1 MKKGFT
7 LYFSDPADLK
17 KKTDLIFTY
26 MKSAADTT
34 AAKFD
39 FLGIKYERTEFS
51 FLIDVIQSNVN
62 QQTIDK
68 VFVVKNHKQF
78 WLFIKDTQQGRLML
92 RLIDSTHFGQLHRD
106 KIVKWVYLP
115 KDSIRNETW
124 LKLSDKV
131 ANGIELTKD
140 EKRQYRKKVRI
151 LPQQTKDGVNKA
163 ILIDSLIW
171 AHKNIHVL
179 DDECR
184 EILELTDENMAKFDI
199 SQEINR
205 CKKKEYQENYDKL
218 MKKGLEAIEKEKQN
232 Q

>member
-1 MKKGFT
+1 MKKQIKNRSITKARFLY
-7 LYFSDPADLK
+7 LYFVISGVVMFVYAITSVVLRFFTEINLP
-17 KKTDLIFTY
+17 LIYTPIPIVLLLVWFV
-26 MKSAADTT
+26 
-34 AAKFD
+34 
-39 FLGIKYERTEFS
+39 GI
-51 FLIDVIQSNVN
+51 
-62 QQTIDK
+62 
-68 VFVVKNHKQF
+68 FVVKNHKQF

-205 CKKKEYQENYDKL
+205 CKKKEYQENYDRL
-218 MKKGLEAIEKEKQN
+218 LKKGLEAIEKEKHN